1 MRWEHVMLLRLF
13 LSTVGLVS
21 MVHVTMA
28 LIGHFIAA
36 VLLGIAAFMCADMAV
51 VSALEQRQ

>member
-28 LIGHFIAA
+28 LIGHFIVAA
-36 VLLGIAAFMCADMAV
+36 TLGCVAFMCADMVV
-51 VSALEQRQ
+51 VSALEQQQ